1 MLCPGFE
8 VEIFTKFLHRGG
20 VTGGYIIIINLI
32 LLVQIADDGNGIR
45 ETAPGDDSNEVETV
59 KYFL

>member
-32 LLVQIADDGNGIR
+32 LLVQIADDG
-45 ETAPGDDSNEVETV
+45 TKMGDDNTEVETV